1 MAYFQDD
8 FGQVASNAVDVF
20 TLIVNKRQPKASVQL
35 RSSFINTFGSSSDD
49 ADKAQIKSMKTVIF
63 GLRTYPF
70 RFDLDADPPVEDQ
83 QMFHD
88 FLFEGF
94 KHRNK

>member
-1 MAYFQDD
+1 M
-8 FGQVASNAVDVF
+8 GQVASDIVDVF
-20 TLIVNKRQPKASVQL
+20 TPIVNKRQPKASVQFQ
-35 RSSFINTFGSSSDD
+35 SPFINTFKYSSDD

-63 GLRTYPF
+63 GLRSYPF
-70 RFDLDADPPVEDQ
+70 RFDLDAYLLVEDQ

-94 KHRNK
+94 KYRNK